1 MYNNNNEKTSHG
13 FEGQHEMIIR
23 KVWRE
28 EREGRND
35 VIIISYIKDTFP
47 YVIVKTF
54 KIEYTCISKIYRIN
68 SS

>member
-1 MYNNNNEKTSHG
+1 MHVIINER
-13 FEGQHEMIIR
+13 QIR
-23 KVWRE
+23 KGVYGRSLRE